1 MNWAILPLKRYS
13 DYGGRSRRKE
23 FWLFQLLMLILS
35 VITGALDF
43 ALGIDRLILDSM
55 GPFTLATLAAL
66 VTPSLAV
73 AIRRLHDIGRSG
85 WWLMLTFVPV
95 LGMLALLYEGASL
108 LLLSVVSLLGM
119 LALLYLFVLEGTRGP
134 NAYGPDPLETERA
147 GAAGAV

>member
-23 FWLFQLLMLILS
+23 FWLFQLLMLVLS

-43 ALGIDRLILDSM
+43 ALGLDRLLFDSM
-55 GPFTLATLAAL
+55 GPLTFATFAAL

-85 WWLMLTFVPV
+85 WWLLMIFVPILGLLV
-95 LGMLALLYEGASL
+95 LIYF
-108 LLLSVVSLLGM
+108 
-119 LALLYLFVLEGTRGP
+119 FVLEGTRGP
-134 NAYGPDPLETERA
+134 NGYGPDPLETERA